1 MSVKSRFFDSVRI
14 AIDLETSGL
23 SRSAGAVILAIGACA
38 YQKNYGPGT
47 GNLYTFY
54 SEIRPTELQWLSADE
69 KALAVNGLTWE
80 RLSKARPFEDVAKSF
95 KEWIEDTIYN
105 APTDIWS
112 PGIEGKNVL
121 YLGQNP
127 SFDTKFLT
135 HQFTGDLELPI
146 KWDEVKDL
154 RDTYKFLVGKNLLP
168 SLKYYSLSN
177 MAEALNMGREPEPHN
192 ALTGAEFVMN
202 VFHACVDIMEE
213 NSFP

>member
-1 MSVKSRFFDSVRI
+1 MSVKSRFLDSVRI

-54 SEIRPTELQWLSADE
+54 SEIRPTEVQWLSADE
-69 KALAVNGLTWE
+69 KALEVNGLTWE

-95 KEWIEDTIYN
+95 KEWIEDTTYN
-105 APTDIWS
+105 A
-112 PGIEGKNVL
+112 ENVL

-127 SFDTKFLT
+127 SFDIKFLT

-168 SLKYYSLSN
+168 SMKYYSLSN
-177 MAEALNMGREPEPHN
+177 MTEVLNMGREPDPHN
-192 ALTGAEFVMN
+192 ALTGAEFLMN
-202 VFHACVDIMEE
+202 AFHACVDIMEE
-213 NSFP
+213 NSFQ

>member
-1 MSVKSRFFDSVRI
+1 MSVKSRFLDSVRI

-54 SEIRPTELQWLSADE
+54 SEIRPTEVQWLSADE
-69 KALAVNGLTWE
+69 KALGVNGLTWE

-95 KEWIEDTIYN
+95 KEWIEDTTYN
-105 APTDIWS
+105 A
-112 PGIEGKNVL
+112 ENVL

-127 SFDTKFLT
+127 SFDIKFLT

-168 SLKYYSLSN
+168 SMKYYSLSN
-177 MAEALNMGREPEPHN
+177 MTEVLNMGREPDPHN
-192 ALTGAEFVMN
+192 ALTGAEFLMN
-202 VFHACVDIMEE
+202 AFHACVDIMEE
-213 NSFP
+213 NSFQ